1 MAFCFGWLVIGECST
16 IFLNVRWY
24 LLKSGR
30 GGGRGASSSGTS
42 MGRRSNDYYY
52 EINNGLFALTFF
64 ITRIGIYSAGMVHL
78 LYYSRKEVL
87 SLPEVSGVPWSMLGL
102 TIGCMLLGW
111 ILNFVWGWKI
121 LSMVIGG
128 GGGGG
133 GGSSSSSSSGE
144 GSNGSGNRSAKEEKE
159 QMMMKK
165 KNE

>member
-30 GGGRGASSSGTS
+30 GGGKRSSSRN
-42 MGRRSNDYYY
+42 MGRRSNYYYY

-64 ITRIGIYSAGMVHL
+64 ITRMGIYSAGMVHV

-87 SLPEVSGVPWSMLGL
+87 SLPEVSGVPMSMLGL
-102 TIGCMLLGW
+102 TCGCMILGW

-128 GGGGG
+128 GGGG
-133 GGSSSSSSSGE
+133 SSSSSGE
-144 GSNGSGNRSAKEEKE
+144 GSNGSGDRSAKEEKE
-159 QMMMKK
+159 KKKKKKKK